1 MSMIAEKWRPVF
13 GNDHAQT
20 KKKGEPMTQ
29 FKPQAR

>member
-20 KKKGEPMTQ
+20 KAKGEPMTQ
-29 FKPQAR
+29 LKIQAR